1 MRTTPL
7 SESFVPRA
15 VCNTWEE
22 IFSPEEPPEVLP
34 HSLLYCWLFV
44 SPARPDPVQSVLE
57 LPSDLEGMAETSP
70 FCLHSLPFAGT
81 LTPDLDKD
89 LHRKPRY
96 PGPQSTIDIN
106 LGYLHP
112 QAYKVQK
119 HRHRDRCSGGAWH
132 HTKIILREIWT
143 TNSPKNVSCLF
154 WGYKKKRARRN
165 KNTRKHNKMSLWEQV
180 CWYMPVILALRR
192 LRQENCLE
200 FKLAWTTELCYSA
213 P

>member
-1 MRTTPL
+1 MSPGPLVPVKVTSPQPPQPPQERCGSQPRKNSTPQNWESIQGIKGTRELFPL

-112 QAYKVQK
+112 HAYKVQK
-119 HRHRDRCSGGAWH
+119 HRHRDRCSGGA
-132 HTKIILREIWT
+132 
-143 TNSPKNVSCLF
+143 
-154 WGYKKKRARRN
+154 
-165 KNTRKHNKMSLWEQV
+165 
-180 CWYMPVILALRR
+180 
-192 LRQENCLE
+192 
-200 FKLAWTTELCYSA
+200 
-213 P
+213 